1 MTLQSTTM
9 SDTNPDSSKP
19 KSESFLESVA
29 STILIFV
36 LWIFVITF
44 AFQNFVIPSASMAS
58 TLLVGDHVLVDRLTF
73 APPSAWTPFVQYR
86 DPKPSDVVVFFK
98 PTTEPNGD
106 HLILVKRIIGVPG
119 DRIHLLDGTV
129 FRNGVPQVELHAI
142 QPASG
147 SYDTYRDDFPSVL
160 PNQTGI
166 TATWSVDLP
175 SHIIGGDLVI
185 PPGNYFVMGDNRAT
199 ALTAATGAS
208 FLAPTSSAARS
219 LSIGPSPRPTTRSTR
234 PASPTALAS
243 PSTRPSTSSTR
254 PAGDA
259 PFTSPPSPHTASSRL
274 TNHHAELRHQAPA

>member
-36 LWIFVITF
+36 LWIFAITF

-106 HLILVKRIIGVPG
+106 HLILVKCIIGVPG
-119 DRIHLLDGTV
+119 DRIHLLHGTV
-129 FRNGVPQVELHAI
+129 FRNGVAQVESHAI

-175 SHIIGGDLVI
+175 SQIIGGDLVI
-185 PPGNYFVMGDNRAT
+185 PPGNYFVMGDNRANSLDGRYWGFVPRANIIGRPLLVYWSFPT
-199 ALTAATGAS
+199 PDDQIDKTSLSDRAS
-208 FLAPTSSAARS
+208 FTLHEAVHFFDE
-219 LSIGPSPRPTTRSTR
+219 TRWRRTLQVI
-234 PASPTALAS
+234 P
-243 PSTRPSTSSTR
+243 
-254 PAGDA
+254 
-259 PFTSPPSPHTASSRL
+259 
-274 TNHHAELRHQAPA
+274 